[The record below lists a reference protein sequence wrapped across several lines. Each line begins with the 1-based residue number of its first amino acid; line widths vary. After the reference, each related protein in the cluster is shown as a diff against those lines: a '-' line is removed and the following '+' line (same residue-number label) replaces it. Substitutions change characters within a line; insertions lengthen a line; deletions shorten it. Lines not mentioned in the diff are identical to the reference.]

1 MYAKGKAGALLAVL
15 TVAILV
21 IPSGVAQFSDAGT
34 SYTVNVSAE
43 NGTVLDVSTGE
54 PFVSGSA
61 ADSVQLMFVANS
73 GHEFVKWNVNG
84 DCTKSENGCT
94 ISLSNL
100 KEDVSVEAVSRN
112 YSTSQ
117 ELFTVVDSYGTPVP
131 GDSLVKSWAF
141 ASTGLNRDTEGMA
154 WEGMPSTPLIV
165 GDAVYVRAGGI
176 LYKLD
181 IDTGSILKSVESEGK
196 ISYYHYL
203 SYGNGVIFDTVGS
216 KAYDLDLV
224 YLYDIP
230 SNLEYASYHDGYF
243 YGCLRVVY
251 KEDAYYTMFKTSTD
265 INKDLR
271 NGMKVNLFKDT
282 TEYRVFA
289 QYGQFSNVMFEN
301 GYFFF
306 LQSDGKEGEAGW
318 RALTAVDLE
327 TGKGETKDLTG
338 FTGMLWDEGWL
349 SYYNGYF
356 YLTAY
361 TAGLFGGVRPGLE
374 DKYSSVMWVKFDFT
388 NGTFGT
394 PSYQNIETA
403 EGNTFRG
410 IASGLEIH
418 DGRGYINVRSL
429 GTDTTG
435 GSDDVGTCMIS
446 FDIGDDGRPIPR
458 EKASSPMTHGGIVV
472 NTAYDSEGK
481 RYIYLLPYNAGN
493 QGLYVFTDELK
504 DGKWTLHST
513 YSFMAFDESMN
524 EYCSQAVRMG
534 PSGELVFY
542 LDSGYIQCYKA
553 ASQYQI
559 TVTKIN
565 DGFAEVGK
573 ACGDSIDTV
582 LSEMYPGSAL
592 KNGQLTVGSKTY
604 DIYGLNSIEGKYTK
618 LIDPVNNQKYSE
630 TVNGAVISSHYS
642 CYALVETGVDAHF
655 SSEGDA
661 GWYCIGGGEVKK
673 CDILERDDIVGLSG
687 YTLVYSKTVLDVDAT
702 FSKPYQTVAR
712 NGQITMELPSMFE
725 NSFEVDDSTVI
736 SAVLDGNSLTVTGLK
751 EDTAVLTIHSG
762 GQYTVTIDVTPYVY
776 TDANGNTITESV
788 TSRTSDG
795 IRTDTVSKMV
805 SNKAGS
811 TSESTVKV
819 YGSDGALQYTEKA
832 DKTVENDVIS
842 DYYPTKTCQKESS
855 EIVRNDASGKA
866 VSDMR
871 YEKETILQNNQDA
884 TSTTYVI
891 DSSEDKLKNVVT
903 VTVTE
908 TTAAFDYTFV
918 ISTVSVS
925 ENGSDLTDR
934 EKTTYALSSDGKIR
948 AELKDGV
955 ITLTAESNG
964 SVGYSGLTKMLSGF
978 GDGTYSITADGTVL
992 SSVFDDFADLNA
1004 GMTLGDGNGSTI
1016 LLDSAAMEKLKGK
1029 GDVEFSV
1036 SPATGLTEKQRNAA
1050 GDLKVLDITLKCG
1063 EAAQSEFGKITVT
1076 AVCDIALQDGKDL
1089 KVWHIDDYGKKTLV
1103 GNATYA
1109 DGKVTFET
1117 DHLSLYA
1124 VGYETVEDSSSDGN
1138 SMMFIVIGVIVLLA
1152 LVGAAF
1158 FLKKRKA

>member
-1 MYAKGKAGALLAVL
+1 MYTKGKTGCLLAIL
-15 TVAILV
+15 TVAVLL
-21 IPSGVAQFSDAGT
+21 IPSGAAQFSDADP
-34 SYTVNVSAE
+34 SYSVKVCAE

-54 PFVSGSA
+54 PFVSGSDV
-61 ADSVQLMFVANS
+61 DSVQLLFVANS
-73 GHEFVKWNVNG
+73 GHEFVNWLVDG
-84 DCTKSENGCT
+84 ECTRSETGCT
-94 ISLSNL
+94 ISISNL
-100 KEDVSVEAVSRN
+100 KADVSIEAVSRN

-117 ELFTVVDSYGTPVP
+117 ELITVVDSCGAPVP
-131 GDSLVKSWAF
+131 GDTLVKSWAF

-165 GDAVYVRAGGI
+165 GDAVYVRAGSI

-181 IDTGSILKSVESEGK
+181 IDTGCILKSVGSEGK

-203 SYGNGVIFDTVGS
+203 SYGNGVIFDTVGG

-230 SNLEYASYHDGYF
+230 SNLEYASYYDGYF

-265 INKDLR
+265 IDKDLR
-271 NGMKVNLFKDT
+271 NGMKVNLFKET

-306 LQSDGKEGEAGW
+306 LQSDGKEGETGW

-327 TGKGETKDLTG
+327 TGMGKTIELTG

-374 DKYSSVMWVKFDFT
+374 DQYSSVMWIKFDFT
-388 NGTFGT
+388 NGSFGT
-394 PSYQNIETA
+394 PEYQNIETA
-403 EGNTFRG
+403 EGNTFHG
-410 IASGLEIH
+410 IASGLEIY

-504 DGKWTLHST
+504 DGKWTLNST

-553 ASQYQI
+553 AFQYQI
-559 TVTKIN
+559 TVTKVN
-565 DGFAEVGK
+565 NGFAEVGK
-573 ACGDSIDTV
+573 AYGDSIDTV
-582 LSEMYPGSAL
+582 LSKMYPGSVL
-592 KNGQLTVGSKTY
+592 KNGLLTVGSKTY
-604 DIYGLNSIEGKYTK
+604 EIYGLNSIDGNYTK
-618 LIDPVNNQKYSE
+618 LTDPVNNQKYSA
-630 TVNGAVISSHYS
+630 TVNGAVISTHYS
-642 CYALVETGVDAHF
+642 CYLLVESGVDAHF
-655 SSEGDA
+655 TSEGDA

-673 CDILERDDIVGLSG
+673 CDILDREVLIGLPG
-687 YTLVYSKTVLDVDAT
+687 YTLVYSETVLEVDAA

-712 NGQITMELPSMFE
+712 NGQITMDLPSMFE

-736 SAVLDGNSLTVTGLK
+736 NAVLEGNTLTVTGLK

-762 GQYTVTIDVTPYVY
+762 GLYTVTIDVTPYVY
-776 TDANGNTITESV
+776 TDATGNTVTESE
-788 TSRTSDG
+788 TSRTSEG
-795 IRTDTVSKMV
+795 IRTDSVSKTVSNT
-805 SNKAGS
+805 SGS

-819 YGSDGALQYTEKA
+819 YGSDGGLQYIEKT
-832 DKTVENDVIS
+832 DKVVQNDVIS
-842 DYYPTKTCQKESS
+842 DYYPTKTCKKESA
-855 EIVRNDASGKA
+855 EIIRNDASGNA
-866 VSDMR
+866 ISDMR

-891 DSSEDKLKNVVT
+891 DSSEDRLKNVVT
-903 VTVTE
+903 VEVTE

-918 ISTVSVS
+918 ICTVSVS
-925 ENGSDLTDR
+925 ENGSDLTDKER
-934 EKTTYALSSDGKIR
+934 SVYALSSDGKIR
-948 AELKDGV
+948 ADMKDGV
-955 ITLTAESNG
+955 ISLTAESGG
-964 SVGYSGLTKMLSGF
+964 SVGYSGLSKMLSGF
-978 GDGTYSITADGTVL
+978 GKGTYNITADGTVL
-992 SSVFDDFADLNA
+992 NSVFEDFSDLKS
-1004 GMTLGDGNGSTI
+1004 GMTLGDGNGSTV

-1036 SPATGLTEKQRNAA
+1036 SSATGLSETQKNAA
-1050 GDLKVLDITLKCG
+1050 GDLKVLDIALKCG
-1063 EAAQSEFGKITVT
+1063 NAVQSEFGRITVT
-1076 AVCDIALQDGKDL
+1076 AVCDIVQQKGKDL

-1109 DGKVTFET
+1109 DGKVTFDTE
-1117 DHLSLYA
+1117 HLSLFA
-1124 VGYETVEDSSSDGN
+1124 IGYEISEESASDGN
-1138 SMMFIVIGVIVLLA
+1138 SMMFIVIGAVVLLA
-1152 LVGAAF
+1152 LIGTAF